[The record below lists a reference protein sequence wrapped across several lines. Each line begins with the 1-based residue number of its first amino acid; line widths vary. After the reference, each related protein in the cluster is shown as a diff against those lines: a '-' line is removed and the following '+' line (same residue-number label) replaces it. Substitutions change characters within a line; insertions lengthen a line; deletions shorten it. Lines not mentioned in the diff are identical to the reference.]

1 MIADGSE
8 KIGVSR
14 VLRGGA
20 YWNEARNLRS
30 ANRNRNEPENRND
43 NVGVRCVRGPRR
55 QHAASL
61 FWIACRARKGRFAA
75 RYPAPACSGRPWVER
90 PGGLSFAEKICRSE
104 PARE

>member
-43 NVGVRCVRGPRR
+43 DIGVRCVRGPRR

-61 FWIACRARKGRFAA
+61 QVACRTRQGRTRGPISRARLF
-75 RYPAPACSGRPWVER
+75 W
-90 PGGLSFAEKICRSE
+90 
-104 PARE
+104 